1 MDLQYQLRATCYIH
15 ELPEINGKFV
25 RAAGCDL
32 RLLHKEELENLCMTF
47 WGEVWCMGGHWW
59 LVTPLFLGEK
69 LGLELSLHFSIQ

>member
-47 WGEVWCMGGHWW
+47 LGRG
-59 LVTPLFLGEK
+59 LVHGR
-69 LGLELSLHFSIQ
+69 SLVACDTIISRGKAGFGIVFAF